1 MGELFKNIIDK
12 KSKAYSELRFFL
24 LFNRIKTEEDL
35 IKYFETHPT
44 RKNPNE
50 FANKLLEHHSFY
62 KAYLRYLEITAK
74 EDKPF
79 LLNFGLATQKRFLSM
94 GVYNEQRVIEFAK
107 EHLIEKLL
115 PYYHPKFYIIKTVV
129 ENETGVLSHF
139 FDHFSERVKNILKHY
154 KVYNPEDL
162 INFVQMTN
170 LELPRVGAESRKEIY
185 VFLEGYMNSQW

>member
-35 IKYFETHPT
+35 IQYFETHPT
-44 RKNPNE
+44 RNDPNE

-62 KAYLRYLEITAK
+62 KAYLRYLEITAQ

-79 LLNFGLATQKRFLSM
+79 LLNFGIATQRRFLSM

-154 KVYNPEDL
+154 KVNNPEDL
-162 INFVQMTN
+162 INFVQETN

-185 VFLEGYMNSQW
+185 VFLEGYMNGK

>member
-1 MGELFKNIIDK
+1 MSELFKNIIDK

-35 IKYFETHPT
+35 IQYFETHPT
-44 RKNPNE
+44 RNDPNE

-79 LLNFGLATQKRFLSM
+79 LLNFGLATQRRFLSM

-154 KVYNPEDL
+154 KVYSPEDL

-185 VFLEGYMNSQW
+185 VFLEGYMNG

>member
-79 LLNFGLATQKRFLSM
+79 LLNFGLATQRRFLSM

-115 PYYHPKFYIIKTVV
+115 PYYHPKFYIIKAVV

-154 KVYNPEDL
+154 KVYSPEDL

-185 VFLEGYMNSQW
+185 VFLEGYMNG

>member
-35 IKYFETHPT
+35 IQYFETHPT
-44 RKNPNE
+44 RNDPNE

-62 KAYLRYLEITAK
+62 KAYLKYLEITAK

-154 KVYNPEDL
+154 KVYSPEDL

-185 VFLEGYMNSQW
+185 VFLEGYMNSQ

>member
-35 IKYFETHPT
+35 IQYFETHPT
-44 RKNPNE
+44 RNDPNE

-115 PYYHPKFYIIKTVV
+115 PYYHPKFYIIKTIV

-154 KVYNPEDL
+154 KVYSPEDL

-185 VFLEGYMNSQW
+185 VFLEGYMNG

>member
-24 LFNRIKTEEDL
+24 LFNRIRTEEDL
-35 IKYFETHPT
+35 IQYFETHPT

-62 KAYLRYLEITAK
+62 KAYLKYLEITAK
-74 EDKPF
+74 EVKPL
-79 LLNFGLATQKRFLSM
+79 LLNFGPVTQRRLLSL
-94 GVYNEQRVIEFAK
+94 GVYDEQRVKEFAK

-115 PYYHPKFYIIKTVV
+115 PYYHPKFFILEQIVANEPGVV
-129 ENETGVLSHF
+129 SHF
-139 FDHFSERVKNILKHY
+139 FNHFSERVKNILKHY
-154 KVYNPEDL
+154 KVYSPEDL

-170 LELPRVGAESRKEIY
+170 LDLPRFGAESRKEIY
-185 VFLEGYMNSQW
+185 VFLEGYMNG

>member
-1 MGELFKNIIDK
+1 MSELFKNIIDK

-35 IKYFETHPT
+35 IQYFETHPT
-44 RKNPNE
+44 RNDPNE

-115 PYYHPKFYIIKTVV
+115 PYYHPKFYIIKAVV

-154 KVYNPEDL
+154 KVNNPDDL

-185 VFLEGYMNSQW
+185 VFLEGYMNG

>member
-35 IKYFETHPT
+35 IKYIETHPT
-44 RKNPNE
+44 RNDPNE
-50 FANKLLEHHSFY
+50 FATKLLEHNSFY
-62 KAYLRYLEITAK
+62 KAYLKYLEITAK
-74 EDKPF
+74 EEKPL
-79 LLNFGLATQKRFLSM
+79 LLNFGPVTQRRLLSL

-115 PYYHPKFYIIKTVV
+115 PYYHPKFFILEQIVANEPGVV
-129 ENETGVLSHF
+129 SHF
-139 FDHFSERVKNILKHY
+139 FNHFSERVKNILKHY
-154 KVYNPEDL
+154 NVYKAEDL

-185 VFLEGYMNSQW
+185 VFLEGYMNG

>member
-1 MGELFKNIIDK
+1 MSELFKNIIDK

-35 IKYFETHPT
+35 IQYFETHPT
-44 RKNPNE
+44 RNDPNE

-154 KVYNPEDL
+154 KVYSPEDL
-162 INFVQMTN
+162 IDFVQRTN

-185 VFLEGYMNSQW
+185 VFLEGYMNG

>member
-1 MGELFKNIIDK
+1 MSELFKNIIDK

-35 IKYFETHPT
+35 IQYFETHPT
-44 RKNPNE
+44 RNDPNE

-154 KVYNPEDL
+154 KVNNPDDL

-185 VFLEGYMNSQW
+185 VFLEGYMNG

>member
-115 PYYHPKFYIIKTVV
+115 PYYHPKFYIIKAVV

-154 KVYNPEDL
+154 KVYSPEDL

-185 VFLEGYMNSQW
+185 VFLEGYMNG

>member
-154 KVYNPEDL
+154 KVYSPEDL

-170 LELPRVGAESRKEIY
+170 LEIPRVGAESRKEIY
-185 VFLEGYMNSQW
+185 VFLEGYMNSQ

>member
-1 MGELFKNIIDK
+1 MSELFKNIIDK

-35 IKYFETHPT
+35 IQYFETHPT
-44 RKNPNE
+44 RNDPNE

-154 KVYNPEDL
+154 KVNNPDDL

-185 VFLEGYMNSQW
+185 VFLEGYMNGK

>member
-1 MGELFKNIIDK
+1 
-12 KSKAYSELRFFL
+12 
-24 LFNRIKTEEDL
+24 
-35 IKYFETHPT
+35 
-44 RKNPNE
+44 
-50 FANKLLEHHSFY
+50 
-62 KAYLRYLEITAK
+62 LEITAK

-79 LLNFGLATQKRFLSM
+79 LLNFGLATQRRFLSM

-115 PYYHPKFYIIKTVV
+115 PYYHPKFYIIKTIV

-154 KVYNPEDL
+154 KVNNPEDL

-185 VFLEGYMNSQW
+185 VFLEGYLGV

>member
-1 MGELFKNIIDK
+1 MSELFKNIIDK

-35 IKYFETHPT
+35 IQYFETHPT
-44 RKNPNE
+44 RNDPNE

-115 PYYHPKFYIIKTVV
+115 PYYHPKFYIIKTIV

-154 KVYNPEDL
+154 KVYSPEDL

-185 VFLEGYMNSQW
+185 VFLEGYMNG

>member
-35 IKYFETHPT
+35 IKYFEKHPT
-44 RKNPNE
+44 RKNPKE
-50 FANKLLEHHSFY
+50 FANKLLEHHSFF
-62 KAYLRYLEITAK
+62 KAFLKYLEITAK

-115 PYYHPKFYIIKTVV
+115 PYYHPKFYIIKAIV

-154 KVYNPEDL
+154 KVNNPEDL
-162 INFVQMTN
+162 INFVQMTK
-170 LELPRVGAESRKEIY
+170 LELPRIGAESRKEIY
-185 VFLEGYMNSQW
+185 VFLEGYMNG

>member
-1 MGELFKNIIDK
+1 MSELFKNIIDK

-35 IKYFETHPT
+35 IQYFETHPT
-44 RKNPNE
+44 RNDPNE

-154 KVYNPEDL
+154 KVNNPEDL

-185 VFLEGYMNSQW
+185 VFLEGYMNG

>member
-154 KVYNPEDL
+154 KVYSPEDL

-185 VFLEGYMNSQW
+185 VFLEGYMNSQ

>member
-35 IKYFETHPT
+35 IQYFETHPT
-44 RKNPNE
+44 RNDPNE

-115 PYYHPKFYIIKTVV
+115 PYYHPKFYIIKAVV

-154 KVYNPEDL
+154 KVNNPEDL
-162 INFVQMTN
+162 INFVQMTK
-170 LELPRVGAESRKEIY
+170 LELPRIGAESRKEIY
-185 VFLEGYMNSQW
+185 VFLEGYMNG

>member
-1 MGELFKNIIDK
+1 MSELFKNIIDK

-35 IKYFETHPT
+35 IQYFETHPT
-44 RKNPNE
+44 RNDPNE

-162 INFVQMTN
+162 INFVQETN

-185 VFLEGYMNSQW
+185 VFLEGYMNG

>member
-1 MGELFKNIIDK
+1 MSELFKNIIDK

-35 IKYFETHPT
+35 IQYFETHPT
-44 RKNPNE
+44 RNDPNE

-185 VFLEGYMNSQW
+185 VFLEGYMNG

>member
-35 IKYFETHPT
+35 IQYFETHPT
-44 RKNPNE
+44 RNDPNE

-62 KAYLRYLEITAK
+62 KAYLKYLEITAK

-185 VFLEGYMNSQW
+185 VFLEGYMNSQ

>member
-1 MGELFKNIIDK
+1 MSELFKNIIDK

-35 IKYFETHPT
+35 IQYFETHPT
-44 RKNPNE
+44 RNDPNE

-115 PYYHPKFYIIKTVV
+115 PYYHPKFYIIKAVV

-154 KVYNPEDL
+154 KVNNPDDL

-185 VFLEGYMNSQW
+185 VFLEGYMNGK

>member
-1 MGELFKNIIDK
+1 MSELFKNIIDK

-35 IKYFETHPT
+35 IQYFETHPT
-44 RKNPNE
+44 RNDPNE

-115 PYYHPKFYIIKTVV
+115 PYYHPKFYIIKAVV

-154 KVYNPEDL
+154 KVYSPEDL

-185 VFLEGYMNSQW
+185 VFLEGYMNG

>member
-62 KAYLRYLEITAK
+62 KAYLKYLEITAQ

-115 PYYHPKFYIIKTVV
+115 PYYHPKFYIIKAVV

-185 VFLEGYMNSQW
+185 VFLEGYMNSQ

>member
-154 KVYNPEDL
+154 KVYSPEDL

-185 VFLEGYMNSQW
+185 IFLEGYMNGK

>member
-79 LLNFGLATQKRFLSM
+79 LLNFGLATQRRFLSM

-154 KVYNPEDL
+154 KVYSPEDL

-185 VFLEGYMNSQW
+185 VFLEGYMNG

>member
-35 IKYFETHPT
+35 IKYIETHPT
-44 RKNPNE
+44 RNDPNE
-50 FANKLLEHHSFY
+50 FATKLLEHHSFY

-79 LLNFGLATQKRFLSM
+79 LLNFGLATQRRFLSM
-94 GVYNEQRVIEFAK
+94 GVYNEQRVIEFSK

-115 PYYHPKFYIIKTVV
+115 PYYHPKFYIIKAVV

-154 KVYNPEDL
+154 KVKNPEDL
-162 INFVQMTN
+162 INFVQRTN
-170 LELPRVGAESRKEIY
+170 LELPRIGAESRKEIY
-185 VFLEGYMNSQW
+185 VFLEGYMNG